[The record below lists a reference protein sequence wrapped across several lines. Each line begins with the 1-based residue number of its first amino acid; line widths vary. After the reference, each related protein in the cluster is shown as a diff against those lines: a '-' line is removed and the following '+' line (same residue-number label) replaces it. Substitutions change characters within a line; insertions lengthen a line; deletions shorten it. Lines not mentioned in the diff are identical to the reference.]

1 MSIKLE
7 VKPYCADCCDFEADV
22 VKGEK
27 EVRYYWDPVNLE
39 QQTKVHRTDT
49 TVKCKYA
56 RRCEGMMRH
65 LSEIKASEK
74 YEQLQIGDV
83 T

>member
-1 MSIKLE
+1 MAIKLE

-22 VKGEK
+22 VKPE
-27 EVRYYWDPVNLE
+27 RVNLYAAGE
-39 QQTKVHRTDT
+39 NDPYVSLTRGKDT
-49 TVKCKYA
+49 VVRCKYA
-56 RRCEGMMRH
+56 RRCESLVRYLH
-65 LSEIKASEK
+65 QSKAEEG